1 MLTGAVANLTELATR
16 EGVSDRY
23 ISSLLP
29 LAFLAPDIVE
39 TIAQGRQ
46 SPDMTA
52 HKLIRHTDLPTDWRE
67 QKRLLGVR

>member
-1 MLTGAVANLTELATR
+1 MLESRNALTELATR

-39 TIAQGRQ
+39 VIAQDRQ

-52 HKLIRHTDLPTDWRE
+52 HKLIRHTDVPVDWRE